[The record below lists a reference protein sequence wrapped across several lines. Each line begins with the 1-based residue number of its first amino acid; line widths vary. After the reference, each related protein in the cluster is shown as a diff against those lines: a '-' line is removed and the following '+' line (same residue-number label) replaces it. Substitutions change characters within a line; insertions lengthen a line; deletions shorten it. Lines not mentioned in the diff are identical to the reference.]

1 MGQRAVEQEAVVRG
15 VRRARSAAEEVETGA
30 EMAVVVVVLE
40 EGVRVAEATE
50 AEMTVAAAAA
60 ALELLCEAGGAVV
73 PLLLHRHC

>member
-40 EGVRVAEATE
+40 
-50 AEMTVAAAAA
+50 AAA